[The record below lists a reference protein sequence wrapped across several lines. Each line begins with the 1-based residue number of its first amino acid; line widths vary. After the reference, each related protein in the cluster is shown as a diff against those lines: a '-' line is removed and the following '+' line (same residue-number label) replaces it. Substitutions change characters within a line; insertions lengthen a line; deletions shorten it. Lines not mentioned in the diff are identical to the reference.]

1 MSAGSCT
8 VYPMPGPIMFDNKTW
23 IVMRAHPTLPS
34 GIIAHVEVIN
44 PRGNKVWKYRA
55 VRWAAD
61 SKDRAL
67 IGYYDTLDQADAAI
81 TNVRPIIETSRSDP
95 SYAKYPDH
103 PIR

>member
-1 MSAGSCT
+1 
-8 VYPMPGPIMFDNKTW
+8 MPGPIMFDNKTW
-23 IVMRAHPTLPS
+23 IVMRSHPTLPS
-34 GIIAHVEVIN
+34 GIIAHLEVTD

-61 SKDRAL
+61 SKRRAL
-67 IGYYDTLDQADAAI
+67 IGYYDSLDQADAAV